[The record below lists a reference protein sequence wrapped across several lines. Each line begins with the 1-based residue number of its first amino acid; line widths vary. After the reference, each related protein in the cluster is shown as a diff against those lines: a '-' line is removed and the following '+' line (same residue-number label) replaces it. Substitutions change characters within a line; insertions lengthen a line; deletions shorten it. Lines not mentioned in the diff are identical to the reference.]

1 MCGTWCRREVF
12 LSPRT
17 IIPCQD
23 PSERA
28 GWPYSFNPFLFS
40 QKEVKLIC
48 KKSFQSPRAEPA
60 NAVKLLRQLWVHLSR
75 RRKKQVGML
84 LLLMVLGA
92 ALEIA
97 SLGAI
102 VPFLGVLA
110 APDRVLEFPW
120 VGNIAGIMGVTS
132 AKQLLLPI
140 SVLFGVVA
148 VASGGV
154 RLAILWLNT
163 RLAYAIGGE
172 LSGEAY
178 RRTLYQPYSVHVA
191 RNSSVVLSGII
202 RKVSVATAAL
212 YQVMMLAGSL
222 LLLVAV
228 MSALLAINAKVALIA
243 GGSFAVIYLLLARY
257 TRRALSA
264 NSECIANEEVQLV
277 KALQE
282 GLGGIRD
289 VLLDATQ
296 EIHASR
302 YMRAD
307 MPLRN
312 AQGRNV
318 FIAASPRYILETVGI
333 LAIVVVAYFT
343 VAEGGA
349 SAFAAVLPVL
359 GALALGAQRLLP
371 TLQQIYAAW
380 AILLGNHAA
389 IADVLAMLEQ
399 PLPEAGS
406 MKSQEP
412 FLFCNDICFKDVRFR
427 YNESSHWV
435 LDGVNITIP
444 KGARVGIVGMTG
456 SGKSTAV
463 DLLMGLLEP
472 TAGTI
477 VIDGRPNTPANLRGW
492 QECLTHVP
500 QSIFLADASIAENI
514 AFGVSPKRIDFERV
528 RRAAQQ
534 AQLAEFI
541 ESSPLGYQAIVGE
554 RGIRLSGGQ
563 RQRIGIARALY
574 KQASVLVLDEA
585 TSALDNE
592 TENMVMQTINSL
604 DENMTILIVAHRLTT
619 LRCCDRIIEL
629 IGGKAVQHES
639 YERLVQSRQAQSVL
653 S

>member
-1 MCGTWCRREVF
+1 M
-12 LSPRT
+12 
-17 IIPCQD
+17 
-23 PSERA
+23 
-28 GWPYSFNPFLFS
+28 N
-40 QKEVKLIC
+40 
-48 KKSFQSPRAEPA
+48 
-60 NAVKLLRQLWVHLSR
+60 LLRKLWAHLSR
-75 RRKKQVGML
+75 RRRKQLGLL
-84 LLLMVLGA
+84 LLLMLLGA
-92 ALEIA
+92 VLEIV

-120 VGNIAGIMGVTS
+120 VGNIAAIMGVTS
-132 AKQLLLPI
+132 AEQLLLPI
-140 SVLFGVVA
+140 SMLFGVVA

-191 RNSSVVLSGII
+191 RNSSVVVSGII
-202 RKVSVATAAL
+202 RKVSVATAVL
-212 YQVMMLAGSL
+212 YQVMMLTGSL
-222 LLLVAV
+222 FLLVAV

-243 GGSFAVIYLLLARY
+243 GGSFAVFYLLLTRY
-257 TRRALSA
+257 TRRSLSS
-264 NSECIANEEVQLV
+264 NSQCIAQEEIQLV

-296 EIHASR
+296 ELHASK

-318 FIAASPRYILETVGI
+318 FIAACPRYILETVGI

-380 AILLGNHAA
+380 AMLQGNYAA
-389 IADVLAMLEQ
+389 IVDVIAMLEQ
-399 PLPEAGS
+399 PLREMSGL
-406 MKSQEP
+406 KGQEP
-412 FLFCNDICFKDVRFR
+412 FIFCREICFKDVRYR
-427 YNESSHWV
+427 YSENSPWV

-444 KGARVGIVGMTG
+444 KGMRVGIMGATG
-456 SGKSTAV
+456 SGKSTVV

-472 TAGTI
+472 TAGSI
-477 VIDGRPNTPANLRGW
+477 VIDGQPISPVNLRGW

-500 QSIFLADASIAENI
+500 QDIFLADASIAENI
-514 AFGVSPKRIDFERV
+514 AFGVNPKRIDLERV

-541 ESSPLGYQAIVGE
+541 ESSPQGYQAFVGE
-554 RGIRLSGGQ
+554 RGVRLSGGQ

-592 TENMVMQTINSL
+592 TEDMVMQTINTL
-604 DENMTILIVAHRLTT
+604 DGNMTVLIVAHRLTT
-619 LRCCDRIIEL
+619 LRHCDRIIEL
-629 IGGKAVQHES
+629 VGGKVVQHDS
-639 YERLVQSRQAQSVL
+639 YERMAQSRQGYSVL

>member
-1 MCGTWCRREVF
+1 
-12 LSPRT
+12 
-17 IIPCQD
+17 
-23 PSERA
+23 
-28 GWPYSFNPFLFS
+28 
-40 QKEVKLIC
+40 
-48 KKSFQSPRAEPA
+48 
-60 NAVKLLRQLWVHLSR
+60 
-75 RRKKQVGML
+75 ML
-84 LLLMVLGA
+84 LGA
-92 ALEIA
+92 ALEIV

-132 AKQLLLPI
+132 AEQLLLPI

-178 RRTLYQPYSVHVA
+178 RRTLYQPYSVHIA
-191 RNSSVVLSGII
+191 RNSSVVVSGII
-202 RKVSVATAAL
+202 RKVSVATAVL
-212 YQVMMLAGSL
+212 YQVMMLTGSL
-222 LLLVAV
+222 FLLVAV

-243 GGSFAVIYLLLARY
+243 GGSFAAFYLLLTRY
-257 TRRALSA
+257 TRRSLSS
-264 NSECIANEEVQLV
+264 NSQCIAQEEIQLV

-289 VLLDATQ
+289 VLLEATQ
-296 EIHASR
+296 EIHASK

-318 FIAASPRYILETVGI
+318 FIAACPRYILETVGI

-349 SAFAAVLPVL
+349 SAFAAVLPLL

-380 AILLGNHAA
+380 AMVQGNNAA
-389 IADVLAMLEQ
+389 IVDVIGMLEQ
-399 PLPEAGS
+399 PLPEMSGTHT
-406 MKSQEP
+406 QEQIV
-412 FLFCNDICFKDVRFR
+412 FCKEICFKDVRYR
-427 YNESSHWV
+427 YGENSPWV
-435 LDGVNITIP
+435 LDGVNITIS
-444 KGARVGIVGMTG
+444 KGMRVGIIGATG
-456 SGKSTAV
+456 SGKSTVV

-477 VIDGRPNTPANLRGW
+477 VIDGRSISPVNLRGW

-500 QSIFLADASIAENI
+500 QDIFLADASIAENI

-541 ESSPLGYQAIVGE
+541 ESSSQGYQAFVGE
-554 RGIRLSGGQ
+554 RGVRLSGGQ

-592 TENMVMQTINSL
+592 TEDMVMQTIQTL
-604 DENMTILIVAHRLTT
+604 DGNMTVLIVAHRLTT
-619 LRCCDRIIEL
+619 LRHCDRIIEL
-629 IGGKAVQHES
+629 VGGKVVQHDS
-639 YERLVQSRQAQSVL
+639 YESMAQSRQRHSVV

>member
-1 MCGTWCRREVF
+1 MTREKIDK
-12 LSPRT
+12 LSR
-17 IIPCQD
+17 
-23 PSERA
+23 S
-28 GWPYSFNPFLFS
+28 
-40 QKEVKLIC
+40 K
-48 KKSFQSPRAEPA
+48 PA
-60 NAVKLLRQLWVHLSR
+60 NAVKLLRQLWQHLSR
-75 RRKKQVGML
+75 RRKKQLGML
-84 LLLMVLGA
+84 LLLMLLGA
-92 ALEIA
+92 ALEIV

-102 VPFLGVLA
+102 VPFLGALA
-110 APDRVLEFPW
+110 APDRVMNFPW
-120 VGNIAGIMGVTS
+120 VGKLAAPLGVSS
-132 AKQLLLPI
+132 ADQLLLPI
-140 SVLFGVVA
+140 TVVFGTVA
-148 VASGGV
+148 LASGIV

-172 LSGEAY
+172 LSAEAY

-191 RNSSVVLSGII
+191 RNSSVVVSGII
-202 RKVSVATAAL
+202 RKVSVATAVL
-212 YQVMMLAGSL
+212 YQVMMLTGSL
-222 LLLVAV
+222 FLLVAV

-243 GGSFAVIYLLLARY
+243 SGSFAAFYLLLTGY
-257 TRRALSA
+257 TRRSLSS
-264 NSECIANEEVQLV
+264 NSQCIAHEEIQLV

-296 EIHASR
+296 EIHASK

-318 FIAASPRYILETVGI
+318 FTAACPRYVLETVGI

-380 AILLGNHAA
+380 AMLQGNYAA
-389 IADVLAMLEQ
+389 IVDVIAMLEQ
-399 PLPEAGS
+399 PLPDMSG
-406 MKSQEP
+406 MKGQEP
-412 FLFCNDICFKDVRFR
+412 FVFCKEICFKDVRYR
-427 YNESSHWV
+427 YNENSPWV
-435 LDGVNITIP
+435 LDGVNIKIP
-444 KGARVGIVGMTG
+444 KGTHVGIVGATG
-456 SGKSTAV
+456 SGKSTVV
-463 DLLMGLLEP
+463 DLLMGLLDP
-472 TAGTI
+472 TAGRI
-477 VIDGRPNTPANLRGW
+477 AIDGQPISQANLRGW

-500 QSIFLADASIAENI
+500 QDIFLADASIAENI
-514 AFGVSPKRIDFERV
+514 AFGVSAKRIDFERV

-541 ESSPLGYQAIVGE
+541 ESNPQGYQAFIGE
-554 RGIRLSGGQ
+554 RGVRLSGGQ

-592 TENMVMQTINSL
+592 TESMVMQTINHL

-619 LRCCDRIIEL
+619 LRHCDRIIEL
-629 IGGKAVQHES
+629 VSGKAVQHES
-639 YERLVQSRQAQSVL
+639 YEQMLQSRQAHSVL

>member
-1 MCGTWCRREVF
+1 MSENLNTP
-12 LSPRT
+12 SPST
-17 IIPCQD
+17 
-23 PSERA
+23 
-28 GWPYSFNPFLFS
+28 
-40 QKEVKLIC
+40 KLVH
-48 KKSFQSPRAEPA
+48 
-60 NAVKLLRQLWVHLSR
+60 AVKLLRKLWVHLSR
-75 RRKKQVGML
+75 RRKRQFGLL
-84 LLLMVLGA
+84 LLLMLLGA
-92 ALEIA
+92 ALEIV
-97 SLGAI
+97 SLGTI
-102 VPFLGVLA
+102 IPFLGMLA
-110 APDRVLEFPW
+110 APDRALEFPW
-120 VGNIAGIMGVTS
+120 VGTIAGIRGVTS
-132 AKQLLLPI
+132 SKQLLLPI

-178 RRTLYQPYSVHVA
+178 RRTLYQPYSVHIA
-191 RNSSVVLSGII
+191 RNSSVVVSGIV
-202 RKVSVATAAL
+202 RKVGVATGVL

-228 MSALLAINAKVALIA
+228 ILALLAINAKVALITT
-243 GGSFAVIYLLLARY
+243 GSFAVMYLLLSRY
-257 TRRALSA
+257 TRRALSV
-264 NSECIANEEVQLV
+264 NSECIANEEVQMV

-302 YMRAD
+302 YMHAD

-318 FIAASPRYILETVGI
+318 FIAAFPRYILETVGI

-343 VAEGGA
+343 VTKADA
-349 SAFAAVLPVL
+349 STFIGVLPTI

-371 TLQQIYAAW
+371 ALQQIYTAW
-380 AILLGNHAA
+380 AIVLGNHAT

-399 PLPEAGS
+399 PLPEATS

-427 YNESSHWV
+427 YSENSHWV
-435 LDGVNITIP
+435 LDGVNIIIS
-444 KGARVGIVGMTG
+444 KGAKVGIVGRTG
-456 SGKSTAV
+456 SGKSTMV

-477 VIDGRPNTPANLRGW
+477 VIDGRLTTPANLRGW
-492 QECLTHVP
+492 QACLTHVP
-500 QSIFLADASIAENI
+500 QSVFLADASIAENI

-534 AQLAEFI
+534 VQLAEFI
-541 ESSPLGYQAIVGE
+541 DSSPLGYQAIVGD

-574 KQASVLVLDEA
+574 KQTSVLVLDEA

-592 TENMVMQTINSL
+592 TENIVMQTIKSL
-604 DENMTILIVAHRLTT
+604 DQNMTILIVAHRLTT
-619 LRCCDRIIEL
+619 LRCCDQIIEL

-639 YERLVQSRQAQSVL
+639 YERLVQSRQAQSV
-653 S
+653 